1 MSKAWIKAKR
11 LEFARDVL
19 RDFCISSKA
28 LEACFT
34 SYEDMGRIGFPE
46 LRELT
51 GQEMNKGLL
60 WRLKDT
66 AHLLFR
72 HGDEGLMGRFLDWGL
87 GYIFHETVKLKEDA
101 HQLENYAPWFSEI
114 AASGLDD
121 AERGH
126 MERLTVVLGQTRESI
141 DREIRRIRYI
151 MDACLDLFPVCYAQY
166 AESQLLARYLF
177 DQQDIVHEV
186 FRDKYDALI
195 RGIYGGAPENM
206 PLLAARSLREG
217 GWIDHASRAL
227 DELESMRPD
236 HPELSAERA
245 LIEKGFAPFMPR
257 RNAAG

>member
-34 SYEDMGRIGFPE
+34 SYEDFGRMGFPA

-72 HGDEGLMGRFLDWGL
+72 HGEEGLMGRFLDWGL

-101 HQLENYAPWFSEI
+101 HQLENYAPWFGEI
-114 AASGLDD
+114 AASPLGE

-177 DQQDIVHEV
+177 DHQDIVREV

-195 RGIYGGAPENM
+195 QGIYGDAPENM
-206 PLLAARSLREG
+206 PLLAAKSLREG
-217 GWIDHASRAL
+217 GWVEHASRAL
-227 DELESMRPD
+227 SELEAICPG
-236 HPELSAERA
+236 HPELPGERA
-245 LIEKGFAPFMPR
+245 LLYKGLKPARQR
-257 RNAAG
+257 RDAAG

>member
-1 MSKAWIKAKR
+1 MSKVWIKAKR

-19 RDFCISSKA
+19 RDFCISSKE

-34 SYEDMGRIGFPE
+34 SYEHEGRIGFPS
-46 LRELT
+46 LRDLI

-72 HGDEGLMGRFLDWGL
+72 HGEEGLLGRFLDWGL
-87 GYIFHETVKLKEDA
+87 GYIFHEAVKLKEDA
-101 HQLENYAPWFSEI
+101 HQLENYAPWFSDI
-114 AASGLDD
+114 AASPLDET
-121 AERGH
+121 EREL

-151 MDACLDLFPVCYAQY
+151 MDACLDLFPICYNQY

-177 DQQDIVHEV
+177 DQQAIVREV
-186 FRDKYDALI
+186 FRDKYDALVE
-195 RGIYGGAPENM
+195 GIYGDPPENM

-217 GWIDHASRAL
+217 GWVDHADAAL
-227 DELESMRPD
+227 DMLASMRPD
-236 HPELSAERA
+236 HPDLAAERA
-245 LIEKGFAPFMPR
+245 LLEKGMKLSRQR
-257 RNAAG
+257 RKNAG

>member
-19 RDFCISSKA
+19 RDFCISSKE

-34 SYEDMGRIGFPE
+34 SYEEAGRIGFPQ

-72 HGDEGLMGRFLDWGL
+72 HGEEGLMGRFLDWGL
-87 GYIFHETVKLKEDA
+87 GYIFHEAVKLKEDA
-101 HQLENYAPWFSEI
+101 HQLENYAPWFREI
-114 AASGLDD
+114 ADYGLDET
-121 AERGH
+121 ERGH

-177 DQQDIVHEV
+177 DQQDIVREV

-195 RGIYGGAPENM
+195 RGIYGESPENM

-217 GWIDHASRAL
+217 GWIEHASRAL
-227 DELESMRPD
+227 DELEAMRPD
-236 HPELSAERA
+236 HPGLGEERA
-245 LIEKGFAPFMPR
+245 LIEQGLRTFRQR
-257 RNAAG
+257 RFIAG